1 MQAFAVFLSTQ
12 LSDTTQMP
20 EQRAQRRAAV
30 ADRQLTLRRRLA
42 ERAAKRRIV
51 EQRVVAESM
60 RPARLLQDPTLHRA
74 AKRPEQAPT
83 IHQRNHA
90 NESRGTA
97 AHAAHSLQQQPV
109 V

>member
-1 MQAFAVFLSTQ
+1 ACSRAGSPGVLI
-12 LSDTTQMP
+12 LSDTANGQMP
-20 EQRAQRRAAV
+20 EQRAQGRAAV

-42 ERAAKRRIV
+42 ERAAKRRF
-51 EQRVVAESM
+51 VAKSR
-60 RPARLLQDPTLHRA
+60 RPARLLQAPTLPRA

-97 AHAAHSLQQQPV
+97 AHAAH
-109 V
+109 